1 MFRRICFDRVDIVR
15 QVPTEFF
22 VGHLGP
28 YRKYSSCEWDSAR
41 TLADAETKTF
51 DSYLEKVSEVSQ

>member
-1 MFRRICFDRVDIVR
+1 M
-15 QVPTEFF
+15 PTEFF

-41 TLADAETKTF
+41 TLAEAETKTF
-51 DSYLEKVSEVSQ
+51 DSYLEKVSKAYEYI